1 MAQAKAAQ
9 RVTKAATGKPKRAFS
24 DEEMGAMRA
33 RAQEV
38 KAAARRGDAAA
49 DGESDVLA
57 AIAAMPAPDRVLAE
71 RFHRLVK
78 ATAPGLSPK
87 TWYGMPAYAENGS
100 VICHF
105 QAAQKF
111 KTRYATIGFSDKA
124 NLDDGNVWPVAYA
137 LKSLT
142 GADEARVAALVKKA
156 VS

>member
-1 MAQAKAAQ
+1 MAQTKAAHKM
-9 RVTKAATGKPKRAFS
+9 TKAATVKSKKAFS

-33 RAQEV
+33 RAREV
-38 KAAARRGDAAA
+38 RNAEQ
-49 DGESDVLA
+49 DGESQVLT

-87 TWYGMPAYAENGS
+87 TWYGMPAYAEKGN

-124 NLDDGNVWPVAYA
+124 KLDDGNVWPVAYA

-142 GADEARVAALVKKA
+142 GADEAKIAALISKA
-156 VS
+156 VR

>member
-1 MAQAKAAQ
+1 MAQTKAAQ
-9 RVTKAATGKPKRAFS
+9 KMTKPAAVKSKKAFS
-24 DEEMGAMRA
+24 DEEMSAMRA
-33 RAQEV
+33 RAREV
-38 KAAARRGDAAA
+38 RRAGAEP
-49 DGESDVLA
+49 DGESAALA
-57 AIAAMPAPDRVLAE
+57 AIAAMPAADRVLAQ

-87 TWYGMPAYAENGS
+87 TWYGMPAYAAGGS

-124 NLDDGNVWPVAYA
+124 KLDDGNVWPVAYA

-142 GADEARVAALVKKA
+142 GADESKIAALVKQA